1 MPAQLT
7 TLKDIKAARERI
19 GDYIYYSP
27 LAHSETLSQISGVQL
42 YLKLENLQMTGSFKD
57 RGAFNKVL
65 QLDTAERAR
74 GVVAASAGNH
84 AQAVAYLAQRL
95 RISATIAMPENA
107 PLTKVANT
115 RRHGAEVVLSG
126 ATYQDAYDKAVEIQQ
141 QQGATFVHPFDDA
154 EVIAGQGTIGLEL
167 LEQLPKLDA
176 VVVPVGGGGLVSG
189 IAVALK
195 EHNPQIEIIGVE
207 AATFPSARLSLEQH
221 QVVAAGQMASLAD
234 GIAVRQVGDAP
245 FALMR
250 RYVDEVVCVEEEEI
264 ARAILT
270 LLEIEKTVAEGAGAV
285 ALAAILEDKVKLAGK
300 RVAVIVSGG
309 NIDVNKLARIIEHG
323 LVKDG
328 RRIRLKVQVPDRP
341 GSLERVTGAIA
352 EEMANVLEVYH
363 ERSLPGG
370 PVDSTEIFFTLE
382 TRGREHAEQL
392 IGRLAA
398 QGFQLEEQR

>member
-1 MPAQLT
+1 
-7 TLKDIKAARERI
+7 
-19 GDYIYYSP
+19 
-27 LAHSETLSQISGVQL
+27 
-42 YLKLENLQMTGSFKD
+42 
-57 RGAFNKVL
+57 
-65 QLDTAERAR
+65 
-74 GVVAASAGNH
+74 
-84 AQAVAYLAQRL
+84 
-95 RISATIAMPENA
+95 
-107 PLTKVANT
+107 
-115 RRHGAEVVLSG
+115 VVLSG

-167 LEQLPKLDA
+167 LQQAPKLDA
-176 VVVPVGGGGLVSG
+176 VVVPVGGGGLISG

-195 EHNPQIEIIGVE
+195 EQNPQIEIIGVE
-207 AATFPSARLSLEQH
+207 AAAFPSARLSLAQNR
-221 QVVAAGQMASLAD
+221 VVAAGQMASLAD
-234 GIAVRQVGDAP
+234 GIAVKQVGNMP
-245 FALMR
+245 LSLMR

-285 ALAAILEDKVKLAGK
+285 ALAAILEGKVKLAGK
-300 RVAVIVSGG
+300 QVAVIISGG

-328 RRIRLKVQVPDRP
+328 RRIRLRVQVSDQP
-341 GSLERVTGAIA
+341 GSLQRVTAAIA

-363 ERSLPGG
+363 ERSQPGG

>member
-1 MPAQLT
+1 MPARST

-19 GDYIYYSP
+19 DDYIYYSP
-27 LAHSETLSQISGVQL
+27 LAHSETLSQISGAQL

-65 QLDTAERAR
+65 QLDAAERAL
-74 GVVAASAGNH
+74 GVVTASAGNH

-167 LEQLPKLDA
+167 LQQAPKLDA

-195 EHNPQIEIIGVE
+195 EQNPQIEIIGVE
-207 AATFPSARLSLEQH
+207 AAAFPSARLSLAQNR
-221 QVVAAGQMASLAD
+221 VVAAGQMASLAD
-234 GIAVRQVGDAP
+234 GIAVKQVGDMP
-245 FALMR
+245 LSLMR

-270 LLEIEKTVAEGAGAV
+270 LLKIEKTVAEGAGGDTRRQGEVGGQA
-285 ALAAILEDKVKLAGK
+285 
-300 RVAVIVSGG
+300 SGG
-309 NIDVNKLARIIEHG
+309 DH
-323 LVKDG
+323 
-328 RRIRLKVQVPDRP
+328 
-341 GSLERVTGAIA
+341 
-352 EEMANVLEVYH
+352 
-363 ERSLPGG
+363 
-370 PVDSTEIFFTLE
+370 
-382 TRGREHAEQL
+382 
-392 IGRLAA
+392 
-398 QGFQLEEQR
+398 